1 MPHHFLNTF
10 VGILHILYLQ
20 AEDSNRKHPAAT
32 RDPIFH
38 GAIFDGLCSPVPA
51 VAKGKAGSFSIDPI
65 SGYPG

>member
-32 RDPIFH
+32 RDPIFSWR
-38 GAIFDGLCSPVPA
+38 AQ
-51 VAKGKAGSFSIDPI
+51 KGGDLELGVNKHR
-65 SGYPG
+65 